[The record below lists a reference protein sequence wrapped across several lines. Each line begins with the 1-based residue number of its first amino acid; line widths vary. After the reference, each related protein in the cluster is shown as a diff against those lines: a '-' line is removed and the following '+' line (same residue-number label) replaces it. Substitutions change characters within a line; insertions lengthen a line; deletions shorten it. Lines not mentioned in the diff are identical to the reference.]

1 MITDL
6 EYYQIVSEVY
16 DLSDYKTKKKVL
28 FCNEAKKIT
37 NIENI
42 TNKLYQHIQSKVT
55 GIDFGTIP
63 KSKGVLTRVEN
74 YVELT
79 DCLNT
84 IKDLITEYGEDTKLV
99 NEIFTCLANIQ
110 SRERIFTKAFALNI
124 DFPMMIYNTAVLSA
138 VSGTSLLIT
147 SCIEYVKNGHDSF
160 SMAFDKA
167 AYAKSKD
174 HVLYQY
180 ITQFNNE
187 CRSGKLDK
195 AMNECIKNNM
205 TKMSES
211 TYDECGDEVIT
222 EAVPL
227 VLIATGA
234 LCGLFVT
241 GIFISLLRRLIYWFL
256 RTRMKVSDW
265 FAIQAEFLQ
274 INAENL
280 KYRDD
285 EKGEEHKKAVY
296 KSQMKWVERFKK
308 ISNMIAITNS
318 KATKEANED
327 DDEYS
332 RKREYED
339 DDSDDGGL
347 F

>member
-42 TNKLYQHIQSKVT
+42 TSKLYQHIQSKVT

-63 KSKGVLTRVEN
+63 KSKGVITRIEN
-74 YVELT
+74 YIELT

-84 IKDLITEYGEDTKLV
+84 IKELIKSYNEDTKIV
-99 NEIFTCLANIQ
+99 DEIFTAMANIQ
-110 SRERIFTKAFALNI
+110 ARERIFTKAFALNI
-124 DFPMMIYNTAVLSA
+124 DFPMMIYNTTVLSI
-138 VSGTSLLIT
+138 VSGVSLLIT
-147 SCIEYVKNGHDSF
+147 TCVEYVKNGHDSF
-160 SMAFDKA
+160 SMAFDKSS
-167 AYAKSKD
+167 YVKSKD

-180 ITQFNNE
+180 IKQFNNE
-187 CRSGKLDK
+187 CRTGNLDK
-195 AMNECIKNNM
+195 AMNECIKHNV

-211 TYDECGDEVIT
+211 ANLDEDDIESVNEV
-222 EAVPL
+222 AVG
-227 VLIATGA
+227 VIIGTVVGA
-234 LCGLFVT
+234 FTAIRVFIGLA
-241 GIFISLLRRLIYWFL
+241 RRMIYWFL
-256 RTRMKVSDW
+256 HTRMQVSDW
-265 FAIQAEFLQ
+265 FAVQAEFLQ

-285 EKGEEHKKAVY
+285 EKGEEHKKIVY
-296 KSQMKWVERFKK
+296 QRQMKWVERFKK
-308 ISNMIAITNS
+308 ISNMIAIDNAKANKAS
-318 KATKEANED
+318 KED
-327 DDEYS
+327 DEEYS

-339 DDSDDGGL
+339 DDDDDGL

>member
-42 TNKLYQHIQSKVT
+42 TSKLYQHIQSKVT

-63 KSKGVLTRVEN
+63 KSKGVVTRIEN
-74 YVELT
+74 YIELT

-84 IKDLITEYGEDTKLV
+84 IKELIKSYNEDTRIV
-99 NEIFTCLANIQ
+99 DEIFTALANIQ
-110 SRERIFTKAFALNI
+110 ARERTFTKAFALNI
-124 DFPMMIYNTAVLSA
+124 DFPMMMYNTTVLSI
-138 VSGTSLLIT
+138 VSGVSLLIT
-147 SCIEYVKNGHDSF
+147 TCIEYVKNGHDSF
-160 SMAFDKA
+160 SMAFDKSS
-167 AYAKSKD
+167 YVKSKD

-180 ITQFNNE
+180 IKQFNNE
-187 CRSGKLDK
+187 CRNGNLDK
-195 AMNECIKNNM
+195 AMNECIRHNM

-211 TYDECGDEVIT
+211 TNLDEDDIEYVNEFSIIGTALIT
-222 EAVPL
+222 FTAIRI
-227 VLIATGA
+227 LI
-234 LCGLFVT
+234 GL
-241 GIFISLLRRLIYWFL
+241 SRRMIYWFL
-256 RTRMKVSDW
+256 HTRMQVSDW
-265 FAIQAEFLQ
+265 FAVQAEFLQ

-285 EKGEEHKKAVY
+285 EKGEEHKKTVY
-296 KSQMKWVERFKK
+296 QRQMKWVERFKK
-308 ISNMIAITNS
+308 ISNMIAIDNAKANKAS
-318 KATKEANED
+318 KED

-339 DDSDDGGL
+339 DDDDDGL